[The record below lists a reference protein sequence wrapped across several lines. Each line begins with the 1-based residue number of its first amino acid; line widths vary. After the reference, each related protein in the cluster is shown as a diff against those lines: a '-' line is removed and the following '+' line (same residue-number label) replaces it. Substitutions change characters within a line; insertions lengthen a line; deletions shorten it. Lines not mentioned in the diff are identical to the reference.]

1 MKKLG
6 RLIITT
12 CFILGI
18 IFIFKGLIISSR
30 VKDVKDTY
38 TKNVFVVTDYKHY
51 KDGYAVNYK
60 YMIGTTVYDKYL
72 EETEQPTIGDTK
84 VVYMNPKN
92 KDEVIFESELKDDGL
107 RFFKAGVALLVLGV
121 IFIYVMIHRSNLG
134 IDEEKED
141 VNIEDIIGEE
151 TEVTNDNS

>member
-1 MKKLG
+1 
-6 RLIITT
+6 
-12 CFILGI
+12 
-18 IFIFKGLIISSR
+18 
-30 VKDVKDTY
+30 
-38 TKNVFVVTDYKHY
+38 
-51 KDGYAVNYK
+51 
-60 YMIGTTVYDKYL
+60 MIGTTVYDKYL